1 MSNADAYGPSTANTL
16 TFYDPESSDFGGD
29 TQASDYD
36 FKDFTIPSQTQSQS
50 QSDPVVPY
58 LESNS
63 KSFINSAIGSRNVH
77 SNVASGDNMLNNV
90 TDKMVDLNFEDDED
104 EDDAF
109 YKKERLLHACRYAI

>member
-58 LESNS
+58 LESSN
-63 KSFINSAIGSRNVH
+63 KPFINSTIGSRN
-77 SNVASGDNMLNNV
+77 ATAGDNLLNNV
-90 TDKMVDLNFEDDED
+90 TDKMVDLNFEDDEE
-104 EDDAF
+104 EDDTF
-109 YKKERLLHACRYAI
+109 YKKERLVHACR